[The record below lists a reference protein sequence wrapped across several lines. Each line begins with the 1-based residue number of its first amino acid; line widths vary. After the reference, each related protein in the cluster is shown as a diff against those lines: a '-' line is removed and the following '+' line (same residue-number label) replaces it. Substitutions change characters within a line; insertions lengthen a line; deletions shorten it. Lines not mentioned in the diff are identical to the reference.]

1 MACHPTCTSG
11 RVAIFNSHYDWCS
24 TLGHL
29 AHNGKNNGAKWELL
43 KWKTCFKPSECC
55 CGWKW
60 RNWRSSC
67 FLCEHQQDVTH
78 FNNKLRRVKIFVFW
92 MCMVHWI
99 WENPTKVDL
108 TRSFVFAY
116 QIQGKSHEHQ
126 LLPISFNS
134 CQA

>member
-55 CGWKW
+55 CG
-60 RNWRSSC
+60 
-67 FLCEHQQDVTH
+67 
-78 FNNKLRRVKIFVFW
+78 
-92 MCMVHWI
+92 
-99 WENPTKVDL
+99 
-108 TRSFVFAY
+108 
-116 QIQGKSHEHQ
+116 
-126 LLPISFNS
+126 
-134 CQA
+134 